1 MTYARLSA
9 TSRGGLMRAGR
20 VVGAV
25 LAAGTTVGAFVFL
38 RRRSA
43 NKAVRVDLYF
53 GDGSMLSLDHQA
65 PEIDGLMRAARLLVG
80 GS

>member
-1 MTYARLSA
+1 
-9 TSRGGLMRAGR
+9 MRAGR
-20 VVGAV
+20 VVGAAI
-25 LAAGTTVGAFVFL
+25 AAGAAIGGFVLL

-43 NKAVRVDLYF
+43 NAAVRADLYF
-53 GDGSMLSLDHQA
+53 DDGSMLSLDHQA

>member
-1 MTYARLSA
+1 
-9 TSRGGLMRAGR
+9 MRAGR
-20 VVGAV
+20 VVGAAI
-25 LAAGTTVGAFVFL
+25 AAGAAIGGFVFL

-43 NKAVRVDLYF
+43 NTAVRADLYF
-53 GDGSMLSLDHQA
+53 DDGSMLSLDHQA